1 MSAAPVSRSSSLPE
15 ITLPTRRSSERN
27 ETEQSFTLP
36 AEPADR
42 PRPRLDEDRPR
53 ARLDD
58 DRNTRDDAGM
68 RDQKKPEDG
77 TRRTGA
83 ADARSSTRADDAGKD
98 RKVADASER
107 PDKTKAEAGA
117 DATAAKDAS
126 SSETKPAAGD
136 KPAEGKTA
144 EGKSVE
150 ERKAAL
156 AAALDGA
163 QAIDKGTPDE
173 QAAAGAAMQPVPPS
187 AIGAEFLALAAA
199 ALQGGEPA
207 KPEGAVTED
216 GKAVTAAGAATA
228 TVQTTG
234 EAIAVPV
241 PPALPAKADGQ
252 ASVGGEAAAADIK
265 AGLKPQL
272 KAAGAEA
279 NTDGKSGEAKS
290 GDAQQGA
297 AKPAEAKTTEAQTAA
312 KGDDE
317 AGKAAMTAAGSDTK
331 AMGDTK
337 AADNASATAA
347 TGQATQAAST
357 DATSGA
363 PQANAPLSP
372 QAILAAGP
380 QSLTTPHKT
389 LTELDAAAQATANA
403 QAEAAHKMVSGESG
417 RPTPLHVVPV
427 EIGARA
433 LAGNKRFDIRLD
445 PAELGRIDVSLEI
458 SDKGDVSAK
467 LTVDRVETLQ
477 LLQRDARTLERAF
490 EQAGL
495 KPSEG
500 GIDLSLRDPGQQAGG
515 RQQQGEDAPR
525 GRRTWVQTSEE
536 SALVTEVASLPRNAS
551 RLGGVD
557 LSI

>member
-27 ETEQSFTLP
+27 EPEQSFTLP
-36 AEPADR
+36 PEPADR
-42 PRPRLDEDRPR
+42 PRPRLDEDRS
-53 ARLDD
+53 AR
-58 DRNTRDDAGM
+58 DAADM
-68 RDQKKPEDG
+68 RDQAKPDDG
-77 TRRTGA
+77 TRRTSAADSRPPARADHAGKNRKA
-83 ADARSSTRADDAGKD
+83 ADAGETS
-98 RKVADASER
+98 
-107 PDKTKAEAGA
+107 DKTKADAGA
-117 DATAAKDAS
+117 DQASTKDATATEGKTTGTAV
-126 SSETKPAAGD
+126 GD

-144 EGKSVE
+144 EGKTVE
-150 ERKAAL
+150 ERKAEL

-163 QAIDKGTPDE
+163 PMIGKGTPEE
-173 QAAAGAAMQPVPPS
+173 QAAAGAVMQPSPPP
-187 AIGAEFLALAAA
+187 AIGTEFLALAAA
-199 ALQGGEPA
+199 AIQGGQPA
-207 KPEGAVTED
+207 KPDGATAADGEAVAAVTM
-216 GKAVTAAGAATA
+216 GQAA
-228 TVQTTG
+228 G

-241 PPALPAKADGQ
+241 PPALLVKADGQ
-252 ASVGGEAAAADIK
+252 ASAGGEAAAADIK

-272 KAAGAEA
+272 PAAGAEIK
-279 NTDGKSGEAKS
+279 TDAKSGEGKS
-290 GDAQQGA
+290 ADAQPGET
-297 AKPAEAKTTEAQTAA
+297 KTAEAPVSA
-312 KGDDE
+312 KDKAE
-317 AGKAAMTAAGSDTK
+317 AGKTASPAAGSDAK
-331 AMGDTK
+331 ATGDTK
-337 AADNASATAA
+337 VADT
-347 TGQATQAAST
+347 TGQTAQAGSSE
-357 DATSGA
+357 ATSGTQ
-363 PQANAPLSP
+363 QASAPLSP

-380 QSLTTPHKT
+380 QSLTTPHKP

-403 QAEAAHKMVSGESG
+403 QAEAAHRMASGEAS

-427 EIGARA
+427 EIGARV

-500 GIDLSLRDPGQQAGG
+500 GIDLSLRDPGGQQAGG

-525 GRRTWVQTSEE
+525 GRRAWVQTSEE